1 MSLAPPWGIV
11 IGAMSRQERLAHEHT
26 SQALCKDDCGR
37 GGHGAHN
44 GTSKS
49 GADVSEPPR
58 ATRCRLR
65 PRRHRRLY
73 RPSHGG
79 EADDRARPAGQCREP
94 PRRKRRRCGSERR
107 TCGPRR
113 LHASRRPARRG
124 LDQSDAHKRP
134 WVRPGQGS
142 SAGCARRPFTAGPG
156 RPEHGALRDGRRD
169 NGGFAL
175 VSGGSSF
182 ASPGPG
188 TPGHVAVELLRA
200 RTKSRLNHVPFEGG
214 GPALDALIEG
224 RVDMYF
230 AVLPSAMP
238 HVTSGKLKILG
249 VSSTKRSQV
258 VPNVPT
264 VAEQTGIQGFDLTN
278 WVGVFAPRGTP
289 TDVVVRLNR
298 EINQVLAQP
307 DVVEQLVR
315 HGAEATP
322 MSVDQ
327 FAAFLKSESSKYE
340 GLLRD
345 EFCAKFLY
353 GGCTGFVALP

>member
-1 MSLAPPWGIV
+1 MNTLRRHFAKTIAVAAAMVLTTAPPSLAQTYPSRPVQLVVGYAQGGTGDFIARLMAEKLTTALGQPV
-11 IGAMSRQERLAHEHT
+11 NVENRPGA
-26 SQALCKDDCGR
+26 
-37 GGHGAHN
+37 
-44 GTSKS
+44 S
-49 GADVSEPPR
+49 GAAAAQSVARAARDGYTLLVGQPGEVSINPML
-58 ATRCRLR
+58 TKDLG
-65 PRRHRRLY
+65 Y
-73 RPSHGG
+73 
-79 EADDRARPAGQCREP
+79 D
-94 PRRKRRRCGSERR
+94 
-107 TCGPRR
+107 
-113 LHASRRPARRG
+113 PARDLQPVALAALSPLALVVQSTAPYATVGEMTAASLSSPRG
-124 LDQSDAHKRP
+124 L
-134 WVRPGQGS
+134 
-142 SAGCARRPFTAGPG
+142 
-156 RPEHGALRDGRRD
+156 
-169 NGGFAL
+169 
-175 VSGGSSF
+175 SF

-214 GPALDALIEG
+214 GPALDALMDG

>member
-1 MSLAPPWGIV
+1 MTTFRSSRAKTIAVLAALLAVVALPSWAQPYPSRPVQLVVGYAQGGTGDFVARLLAEKLATVLGQPVNVENRPGASGTAPAQSVARAAPDGYTLLVGQPGEISISLMLMEDLGY
-11 IGAMSRQERLAHEHT
+11 
-26 SQALCKDDCGR
+26 D
-37 GGHGAHN
+37 
-44 GTSKS
+44 
-49 GADVSEPPR
+49 
-58 ATRCRLR
+58 
-65 PRRHRRLY
+65 
-73 RPSHGG
+73 
-79 EADDRARPAGQCREP
+79 
-94 PRRKRRRCGSERR
+94 
-107 TCGPRR
+107 
-113 LHASRRPARRG
+113 PARDLQPVALTALSPLALVVQSTAPYATVGEMTAASLSFPRG
-124 LDQSDAHKRP
+124 L
-134 WVRPGQGS
+134 
-142 SAGCARRPFTAGPG
+142 
-156 RPEHGALRDGRRD
+156 
-169 NGGFAL
+169 
-175 VSGGSSF
+175 SF

-214 GPALDALIEG
+214 GPALDALMDG

-289 TDVVVRLNR
+289 TDVLVRLNR

-327 FAAFLKSESSKYE
+327 FAAFLRGEAGKYE

-345 EFCAKFLY
+345 EFCAKLLY